1 MKRILFIIILLGI
14 YLGISADPVPTFQNE
29 GNVFDNLKDE
39 YKLVSYFL
47 SPNQRR
53 YYKKLDKENKWEYI
67 SAFWEAQNPNP
78 ATKNNEFLLEI
89 IVRIEYCNQHFS
101 HFNKGWKTDTGR
113 IYIKHGKPFEILKL
127 NTGTSTKFA
136 QKEYQIWKY
145 RISSFQTYLFIDLHQ
160 HGDYRLIYSDGDEA
174 EGSWADWLNYLGS
187 DFDEGLLQ

>member
-1 MKRILFIIILLGI
+1 MRKVLLIIILLGI
-14 YLGISADPVPTFQNE
+14 YLGTSADPVPTFQKE
-29 GNVFDNLKDE
+29 GHVFDDLKDE

-53 YYKKLDKENKWEYI
+53 YYKKLDEENKWEYI
-67 SAFWEAQNPNP
+67 SAFWKAQDPNP
-78 ATKNNEFLLEI
+78 ATESNEFLLEI
-89 IVRIEYCNQHFS
+89 IARIEYCNKHYS
-101 HFNKGWKTDTGR
+101 HFNKGWKTDIGR

-127 NTGTSTKFA
+127 NTGSSTKFA

>member
-1 MKRILFIIILLGI
+1 MRRILLILVLVVI
-14 YLGISADPVPTFQNE
+14 SLSISAEPISLPQKE
-29 GNVFDNLKDE
+29 GHVFSVLKEE

-47 SPNQRR
+47 SPNQRK
-53 YYKKLDKENKWEYI
+53 YYKKLNKENRWEYI
-67 SAFWEAQNPNP
+67 SAFWKAQDPNP
-78 ATKNNEFLLEI
+78 ATENNEFLSEI
-89 IVRIEYCNQHFS
+89 IARIEYCNKHFS
-101 HFNKGWKTDTGR
+101 HFNKGWKTDIGR

-160 HGDYRLIYSDGDEA
+160 HRDYRLIYSDGDEA

-187 DFDEGLLQ
+187 NFDEGLLQ

>member
-1 MKRILFIIILLGI
+1 MKRVLFIIIILGTFI
-14 YLGISADPVPTFQNE
+14 GISADPLIIPQKE
-29 GNVFDNLKDE
+29 GHVFSDLKDE

-47 SPNQRR
+47 SPNQRK

-78 ATKNNEFLLEI
+78 ATESNEFLLEI
-89 IVRIEYCNQHFS
+89 IARVKYCNIHFS

-127 NTGTSTKFA
+127 NTGISSKFA

-160 HGDYRLIYSDGDEA
+160 HGDYRLIYSDGDDA

>member
-1 MKRILFIIILLGI
+1 MKKILSLIILLGI
-14 YLGISADPVPTFQNE
+14 FIGISADPLIIPQKE
-29 GNVFDNLKDE
+29 GHVFSDLKDE
-39 YKLVSYFL
+39 YKLVGYFL
-47 SPNQRR
+47 SPNQRK

-78 ATKNNEFLLEI
+78 ATESNEFLLEI
-89 IVRIEYCNQHFS
+89 IARVRYCNIHFS

-113 IYIKHGKPFEILKL
+113 VYIKYGKPFEVLKL
-127 NTGTSTKFA
+127 NTGSSTKFA

-145 RISSFQTYLFIDLHQ
+145 RISSFQTYIFIDLHQ
-160 HGDYRLIYSDGDEA
+160 HGDYRLIYSDGDDA

>member
-1 MKRILFIIILLGI
+1 MKSVLFIIIILGVFI
-14 YLGISADPVPTFQNE
+14 GISADPLVIPQKE
-29 GNVFDNLKDE
+29 GHVFSDLKDE

-47 SPNQRR
+47 SPNQKR

-78 ATKNNEFLLEI
+78 ATESNEFLLEI
-89 IVRIEYCNQHFS
+89 IARIKYCNIHFS

-127 NTGTSTKFA
+127 NTGISSKFA

-145 RISSFQTYLFIDLHQ
+145 RISNFQTYLFIDLHQ
-160 HGDYRLIYSDGDEA
+160 NRSYQLIYSDGDSA

>member
-1 MKRILFIIILLGI
+1 MKKILLALILSGMFI
-14 YLGISADPVPTFQNE
+14 RLSADSVPTFQNE
-29 GNVFDNLKDE
+29 GHVFDDLKDE

-67 SAFWEAQNPNP
+67 SAFWKAQDPNP
-78 ATKNNEFLLEI
+78 ATESNEFLLEI
-89 IVRIEYCNQHFS
+89 IARIEYCNKYYS
-101 HFNKGWKTDTGR
+101 HFNKGWKTDIGR
-113 IYIKHGKPFEILKL
+113 IYIKYGKPFEILKL
-127 NTGTSTKFA
+127 NTGPGTKYA

-160 HGDYRLIYSDGDEA
+160 RGDYRLIYSDGDEA
-174 EGSWADWLNYLGS
+174 EGSWADWSSYLGT